1 MSIQKNLKKMA
12 TTAALLALPM
22 AAMAATGPW
31 YAGGTLGIGNMSGF
45 SHPLDVT
52 VFGGYNIP
60 AHLGR
65 GTLAVEVGYDH
76 LGTFNE
82 NGLPAGE
89 SASVKLQ
96 AIEGSAVYSWP
107 ITRAFHVY
115 GRAGLATWRASAT
128 ASVTAGGVTY
138 SASSSSTGVDPL
150 LGVGVSYAIRPN
162 LAIRGEFRTITS
174 TSNGSVDMFDGGVV
188 FSF

>member
-1 MSIQKNLKKMA
+1 MPKNIKRMMA
-12 TTAALLALPM
+12 TTALLALPLT
-22 AAMAATGPW
+22 AMAATPW
-31 YAGGTLGIGNMSGF
+31 YVGITAGSGNLSGF

-65 GTLAVEVGYDH
+65 GTLAVEAGYDH

-89 SASVKLQ
+89 SASLTMH
-96 AIEGSAVYSWP
+96 ALEASAVYSWP
-107 ITRAFHVY
+107 ITHAFRVY
-115 GRAGLATWRASAT
+115 GRAGLAAWHASAT
-128 ASVTAGGVTY
+128 ANVTSGGVTY
-138 SASSSSTGVDPL
+138 SASDSGSGVDPL
-150 LGVGVSYAIRPN
+150 LGVGVSYAVMPN

-174 TSNGSVDMFDGGVV
+174 TSGGSIDLFDAGAV

>member
-1 MSIQKNLKKMA
+1 MSIRNNIKKLAAA
-12 TTAALLALPM
+12 TALLALPM
-22 AAMAATGPW
+22 TAMAAAPW
-31 YAGGTLGIGNMSGF
+31 YAGATAGLGRMSGY
-45 SHPLDVT
+45 SHPLDFT

-65 GTLAVEVGYDH
+65 GTLAVEAGYDH

-89 SASVKLQ
+89 SASVTMHALE
-96 AIEGSAVYSWP
+96 ASAVYSWP
-107 ITRAFHVY
+107 ITRTFRVY
-115 GRAGLATWRASAT
+115 GRAGLAAWHASST
-128 ASVTAGGVTY
+128 AAVTSGGVTY
-138 SASSSSTGVDPL
+138 SASGSSTGVDPL
-150 LGVGVSYAIRPN
+150 LGVGVSYAVMPN

-174 TSNGSVDMFDGGVV
+174 TSPGSIDLFDAGAV